1 MTPELWQQ
9 GVVVIIREA
18 VVVIRVAMPDPA
30 AEATPAE
37 QEAVSI
43 QSIQLQAV
51 QILLEPHQIP
61 TVAP

>member
-9 GVVVIIREA
+9 EVVVIIREA

-37 QEAVSI
+37 QEVASI